1 MQHALWAWVTRTH
14 TLSICEYIMCVCSC
28 VCFVCVRF
36 GYGCVRVCVCVCIMY
51 VCVFIYT
58 FCFLLSVL
66 CVVVVVCL
74 WLYCTYHIKVRARGL
89 ACAHDMS
96 MAALSGSPV
105 WQGCLMRRYQIHPH
119 TNTPTQIH
127 TPTHTH
133 KDTHTETLRSLCIN
147 VVGRTD
153 CVFTPETARISL
165 SLSVLFTHSLSLY
178 LSPRLD
184 IKQERCFRNG
194 SFLRFLLKTADD
206 CTLLFTKTV
215 GAAGSC
221 LKLWVEE
228 NAHSYITLVYCFW
241 LFASLS
247 KIIAH

>member
-1 MQHALWAWVTRTH
+1 
-14 TLSICEYIMCVCSC
+14 MCVFMCVFFVCQVWVWLCAC
-28 VCFVCVRF
+28 VCMCLYYVRLCVYLYVLFPFVSFVC
-36 GYGCVRVCVCVCIMY
+36 GCGCVFVAI
-51 VCVFIYT
+51 
-58 FCFLLSVL
+58 LHLSHKGKGKGFGL
-66 CVVVVVCL
+66 CTRHVNGSTIRIPSL
-74 WLYCTYHIKVRARGL
+74 AR
-89 ACAHDMS
+89 MS
-96 MAALSGSPV
+96 YEAVS
-105 WQGCLMRRYQIHPH
+105 
-119 TNTPTQIH
+119 NTPTHKYTHTKIH
-127 TPTHTH
+127 THTHTH

-153 CVFTPETARISL
+153 CVFTPETERISL

-228 NAHSYITLVYCFW
+228 NAHSYITLVYCF
-241 LFASLS
+241 
-247 KIIAH
+247 